1 VSDFLS
7 KSKTEL
13 PLDFESEAVVGLA
26 GIKDSLKSLNK
37 LAITIRQSSRSYA
50 LTLARNFATSNRS
63 LEDLEELILASLETL
78 YPSAPESLREHICN
92 TLTDRYARLEY
103 STYMKGKSRSK
114 SSKQPPGG
122 EAITRPNDEHEPV
135 RQSSIISRSN
145 TVEFDH
151 IQKKTQ
157 EESPNL
163 QQKPLSSLET
173 GLLRQSF
180 NSEQIKSSQS
190 KRTLSVY
197 ESDGHLHEPET
208 PKFEAGEAQVQ
219 CEWCHELLDRSVVR
233 NNRWSNIGR

>member
-1 VSDFLS
+1 MFDFLS
-7 KSKTEL
+7 KTKTEL
-13 PLDFESEAVVGLA
+13 PLDIESEAVVGLA

-50 LTLARNFATSNRS
+50 LTLARDFATSNRS
-63 LEDLEELILASLETL
+63 LEDLEELVLISLETL
-78 YPSAPESLREHICN
+78 YPNAPESLREHICN

-103 STYMKGKSRSK
+103 SAYINGKSRSK
-114 SSKQPPGG
+114 SSKQAQGG
-122 EAITRPNDEHEPV
+122 EAPMRPKIEDEAIGQTSV
-135 RQSSIISRSN
+135 ISRSN

-151 IQKKTQ
+151 IQKNTQ

-163 QQKPLSSLET
+163 QQKPLSSLDT

-180 NSEQIKSSQS
+180 NNEHIKTSQS

-197 ESDGHLHEPET
+197 ESDGHLYEPKP
-208 PKFEAGEAQVQ
+208 PKFEAGEAKVP
-219 CEWCHELLDRSVVR
+219 CEWCNELLDRSVVR

>member
-1 VSDFLS
+1 MFDLLS
-7 KSKTEL
+7 NTKSEL
-13 PLDFESEAVVGLA
+13 PLDFESDTRVALA
-26 GIKDSLKSLNK
+26 GVKDTLKSLNK

-78 YPSAPESLREHICN
+78 YPNAPETLREHICD

-103 STYMKGKSRSK
+103 SAYMNGTSRSK
-114 SSKQPPGG
+114 SSKQPQDG
-122 EAITRPNDEHEPV
+122 EAPTRSNNQPETV
-135 RQSSIISRSN
+135 GRTSVISRSK

-151 IQKKTQ
+151 IQKTQ

-163 QQKPLSSLET
+163 QQKPLSSLDT

-180 NSEQIKSSQS
+180 NNEHIKTSQS

-197 ESDGHLHEPET
+197 ESDGQLYEPKP
-208 PKFEAGEAQVQ
+208 PKFEAGEDEVK
-219 CEWCHELLDRSVVR
+219 CEWCNELLDRSVVR